1 MKIDEL
7 RLQKQK
13 TYLQV
18 YEIAS
23 RRLLAAEP
31 IENRFAAAAV
41 PYVIREGRGAAEV
54 LFFDETIAVEVPELR
69 FSRTRGANV
78 TLAA

>member
-13 TYLQV
+13 TYLKV
-18 YEIAS
+18 YEIAN

-31 IENRFAAAAV
+31 IEDRFA
-41 PYVIREGRGAAEV
+41 GRGR
-54 LFFDETIAVEVPELR
+54 AVRHP
-69 FSRTRGANV
+69 
-78 TLAA
+78 

>member
-31 IENRFAAAAV
+31 IEERFAAASV
-41 PYVIREGRGAAEV
+41 PCVIRDGAR
-54 LFFDETIAVEVPELR
+54 LGGSTFL
-69 FSRTRGANV
+69 
-78 TLAA
+78 